1 MGSLYWQLETLS
13 HLSSCRVDPKADFP
27 QNCGRHSAKVHII
40 TLIHRQLDVSFSP
53 CLPIF
58 CEWISFLII
67 IHTHQQKNPSIRG
80 HSLKNVETFLAAKFE
95 CGTFRFFFFDAV
107 STTTI
112 FYPSIPQ
119 YEDEKK
125 TTTLSSLLLLLSSAK
140 KLWYFMIRNH
150 IPHITHYHTTTT
162 QAHTKLP
169 LTKKSKQTADI
180 SCCCI
185 LREGTAEVVSWHA
198 CLRHSWF
205 EPLPPKVH
213 TLPPSPSISLHL
225 KWRPDDGLRNRQID
239 TKSSLFEL
247 FTSFSIIK
255 LDFFIFILLIHE
267 MKRYPRYHWSSSESL
282 L

>member
-1 MGSLYWQLETLS
+1 MCKHFW
-13 HLSSCRVDPKADFP
+13 R
-27 QNCGRHSAKVHII
+27 QNLNVEHS
-40 TLIHRQLDVSFSP
+40 DSSFSMRS
-53 CLPIF
+53 LLLLF
-58 CEWISFLII
+58 F
-67 IHTHQQKNPSIRG
+67 THQFHNTKM
-80 HSLKNVETFLAAKFE
+80 
-95 CGTFRFFFFDAV
+95 
-107 STTTI
+107 
-112 FYPSIPQ
+112 
-119 YEDEKK
+119 KK

-255 LDFFIFILLIHE
+255 LDFFYFYSPDSWDEEISTISLKLLWIIVV
-267 MKRYPRYHWSSSESL
+267 K
-282 L
+282 

>member
-1 MGSLYWQLETLS
+1 MWNIQILLFRCGLYYYY
-13 HLSSCRVDPKADFP
+13 F
-27 QNCGRHSAKVHII
+27 
-40 TLIHRQLDVSFSP
+40 
-53 CLPIF
+53 LPINSTIRRWKKQLPF
-58 CEWISFLII
+58 PPYYYCC
-67 IHTHQQKNPSIRG
+67 QVQKNCD
-80 HSLKNVETFLAAKFE
+80 T
-95 CGTFRFFFFDAV
+95 
-107 STTTI
+107 
-112 FYPSIPQ
+112 
-119 YEDEKK
+119 
-125 TTTLSSLLLLLSSAK
+125 
-140 KLWYFMIRNH
+140 LWYETTYH
-150 IPHITHYHTTTT
+150 ILHTTT
-162 QAHTKLP
+162 QPPHKHTLNCHW
-169 LTKKSKQTADI
+169 LKKGKQTADI

>member
-80 HSLKNVETFLAAKFE
+80 HGLKNVQTFLAAKFE

-125 TTTLSSLLLLLSSAK
+125 NYPFLPITTAVKCK
-140 KLWYFMIRNH
+140 KTVILYDTK
-150 IPHITHYHTTTT
+150 PHTTYY
-162 QAHTKLP
+162 
-169 LTKKSKQTADI
+169 
-180 SCCCI
+180 
-185 LREGTAEVVSWHA
+185 
-198 CLRHSWF
+198 
-205 EPLPPKVH
+205 
-213 TLPPSPSISLHL
+213 TLPH
-225 KWRPDDGLRNRQID
+225 NHH
-239 TKSSLFEL
+239 
-247 FTSFSIIK
+247 TST
-255 LDFFIFILLIHE
+255 H
-267 MKRYPRYHWSSSESL
+267 
-282 L
+282 